1 MKNLTNET
9 FKEKI
14 FDYEKMNEN
23 NDIEFKN
30 EKPVIITFSALSWC
44 FPCKT
49 LHPILEELSTEYEG
63 LVDIY
68 EVDVDTE
75 QELSGAFGIKSVPS
89 ILFIPTDG
97 TQPQM
102 SQGSLPKTQLVES
115 IKNVLGVEK

>member
-14 FDYEKMNEN
+14 FDYEKINEST
-23 NDIEFKN
+23 DIEMKN
-30 EKPVIITFSALSWC
+30 DKPSIIVFSAVSWC
-44 FPCKT
+44 VPCKT
-49 LHPILEELSTEYEG
+49 LAPVMEELSNEYDS

-68 EVDVDTE
+68 DVDVDTE

-89 ILFIPTDG
+89 ILFIPTDR

-102 SQGSLPKTQLVES
+102 AQGALPKTQLIES
-115 IKNVLGVEK
+115 IKTVFKVEK

>member
-14 FDYEKMNEN
+14 FDYEKVNES

-30 EKPVIITFSALSWC
+30 EIPAIITYSADWC
-44 FPCKT
+44 SPCKT
-49 LHPILEELSTEYEG
+49 LHPILEELSDEYEG
-63 LVDIY
+63 LIDIY
-68 EVDVDTE
+68 EVNVDTE
-75 QELSGAFGIKSVPS
+75 QELSGAFGIRSVPS

-97 TQPQM
+97 SQPQM
-102 SQGSLPKTQLVES
+102 AQGALPKTQLVDS

>member
-14 FDYEKMNEN
+14 FDYEKINEST
-23 NDIEFKN
+23 DIEMKN
-30 EKPVIITFSALSWC
+30 DKPSIIVFSAVSWC
-44 FPCKT
+44 VPCKT
-49 LHPILEELSTEYEG
+49 LAPVMEELSNEYDS

-68 EVDVDTE
+68 DVDVDTE

-102 SQGSLPKTQLVES
+102 AQGALPKTQLIES
-115 IKNVLGVEK
+115 IKTVFKVEK